1 MVQKISGNLE
11 FEKQPIKKKHLR
23 ATFPYNFIQSAFN
36 SYQQK
41 CEYVCNAWSNA
52 CVIMLLKAMYLCF
65 IKSCTFKF
73 ITINVL

>member
-1 MVQKISGNLE
+1 MVQKISGKLE

-41 CEYVCNAWSNA
+41 CEAVCNYAVKSN
-52 CVIMLLKAMYLCF
+52 VFVFYQVM
-65 IKSCTFKF
+65 
-73 ITINVL
+73 

>member
-36 SYQQK
+36 SYQEK
-41 CEYVCNAWSNA
+41 CESLIPN
-52 CVIMLLKAMYLCF
+52 
-65 IKSCTFKF
+65 
-73 ITINVL
+73 